1 MLNLFESAAYVY
13 YLFVV
18 YRHGVSMGSF
28 AGRGGGRQK
37 KAQKGI
43 RWFLLDE
50 KVVPG
55 GKGATALLIA
65 YSASLMTLGKTVLY
79 CELMSEYP

>member
-1 MLNLFESAAYVY
+1 
-13 YLFVV
+13 
-18 YRHGVSMGSF
+18 MGSV
-28 AGRGGGRQK
+28 AGGRGGGRQK

-55 GKGATALLIA
+55 GKGASALLVA

-79 CELMSEYP
+79 CESDIALDFYGHINSLT

>member
-1 MLNLFESAAYVY
+1 
-13 YLFVV
+13 
-18 YRHGVSMGSF
+18 MGSV
-28 AGRGGGRQK
+28 AGGRSGGRQK

-55 GKGATALLIA
+55 RVGATALLIA

-79 CELMSEYP
+79 CEFNITFDLMVISIR